1 MIIINVAKVRL
12 NRRKILTYLTGSAL
26 LYPLLHFI
34 GYKIP
39 KQPTYIPVNQVVPPL
54 TGYIV
59 TPDFVLFDREN
70 DCWAVSR
77 KCTHLGCKV
86 NYHEEIDIF
95 ECPCHQSH
103 FSATTGEATKGPAL
117 KPLPF
122 FPVEKRDNQPY
133 YIVTT

>member
-1 MIIINVAKVRL
+1 MTTNSQAGVQL
-12 NRRKILTYLTGSAL
+12 SRRKILTYLAGSAL
-26 LYPLLHFI
+26 IYPLLQFI
-34 GYKIP
+34 GYKVP
-39 KQPTYIPVNQVVPPL
+39 KKPTYIPVNQEVPPL

-70 DCWAVSR
+70 KCWAVSR

-86 NYHEEIDIF
+86 SYHEETDIF
-95 ECPCHQSH
+95 ECPCHQSQ
-103 FSATTGEATKGPAL
+103 FTAATGTVTKGPAQ

-122 FPVEKRDNQPY
+122 FPVEKRDTEPY